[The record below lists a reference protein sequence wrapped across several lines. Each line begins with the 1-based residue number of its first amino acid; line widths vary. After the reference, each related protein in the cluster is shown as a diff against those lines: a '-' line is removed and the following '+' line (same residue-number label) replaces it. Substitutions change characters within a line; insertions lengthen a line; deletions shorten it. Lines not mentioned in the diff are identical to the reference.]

1 MPWRIP
7 EEEIE
12 RVKRS
17 TDLVALVQSRGV
29 QLKKHGS
36 KDFIGRC
43 PFHDDHQTPNFIVT
57 SDKGLWHCMACGWAG
72 NAIQFVE
79 QHDGISFRH
88 AFEVLAQGGA
98 AAFTATPVARQATVP
113 KLPCPLDPEADD
125 ATLFGQVVAYYH
137 ERLMASP
144 QARGYLASRG
154 LDSGELIDRFQI
166 GFADRTLGLRLPM
179 RNRKEGQ
186 TLRTRLVHLGL
197 WRESGHEHFNGCI
210 VVPLHNE
217 ASQAVSLYGRRVHAS
232 TEARTDAPKHLYPPG
247 PHKGLFNRQCLS
259 QPEIIL
265 CEAVFDALT
274 FYANGFQNV
283 TCLFGTEGFT
293 DELWEAILK
302 HKVHRVRIAYDAD
315 EAGERAAQRDAER
328 FRQHGIEVFRIKF
341 PWGMD
346 ANQYACK
353 VKVLA
358 DGQSANKSLALLKR
372 DLGKLL
378 LAVEQ
383 AQAELAQPQEQTSPV
398 VTLSPEEREQA
409 LALLG
414 DPKLLERI
422 LAGFEQCGLVG
433 EATNKLVGYL
443 AAVSRK
449 LDEPLAVL
457 IQSTSAVGKSSLM
470 EAILAFVPEEERVKY
485 SAMTGQSLYYLG
497 DLELRH
503 KVREFTGWGNTQLK
517 LHLGRLE
524 EMEYLLAHRGRRG
537 QSFVYELIYDGQGKD
552 GQPFLAFAQLLR
564 DNPGMPFQRP
574 KNFPDLVRRARLETG
589 LSSHPAHP
597 GGLSALA
604 VALHQGQRP
613 TAGLEHPARA
623 PGHAQGL
630 LPLAHQAKRA
640 PPQPGQRA

>member
-1 MPWRIP
+1 
-7 EEEIE
+7 
-12 RVKRS
+12 
-17 TDLVALVQSRGV
+17 
-29 QLKKHGS
+29 
-36 KDFIGRC
+36 
-43 PFHDDHQTPNFIVT
+43 
-57 SDKGLWHCMACGWAG
+57 
-72 NAIQFVE
+72 
-79 QHDGISFRH
+79 
-88 AFEVLAQGGA
+88 
-98 AAFTATPVARQATVP
+98 
-113 KLPCPLDPEADD
+113 
-125 ATLFGQVVAYYH
+125 
-137 ERLMASP
+137 
-144 QARGYLASRG
+144 
-154 LDSGELIDRFQI
+154 
-166 GFADRTLGLRLPM
+166 
-179 RNRKEGQ
+179 
-186 TLRTRLVHLGL
+186 
-197 WRESGHEHFNGCI
+197 
-210 VVPLHNE
+210 
-217 ASQAVSLYGRRVHAS
+217 
-232 TEARTDAPKHLYPPG
+232 
-247 PHKGLFNRQCLS
+247 LFNRQCLS

-293 DELWEAILK
+293 AELWEAILK
-302 HKVHRVRIAYDAD
+302 HKVQRVRIAYDAD

-346 ANQYACK
+346 ANQYASK

-358 DGQSANKSLALLKR
+358 EGQSANKSLALLLNSAAWIGKGSAGQTGPAPNMPVALRDSPTASPSNSRREEAQTSVPAAAEDSRATNASAPSSLAAGVSGSRKEAAKKESAGAGPPEPPPSSASPPKALESAGPQVDQPLFTSLEPPLVAALLAAGVEAAKPQTAATSSKASLLKTENSKLNTPLLEQRGDAWFMELEGREYRVAGLEKTLGTDSLKITLRLRVVGQGSALFHLDQVDLCRDSERRRFVERAAQETGLTVELLKR

-383 AQAELAQPQEQTSPV
+383 AQADLAQPQEQTSPV

-457 IQSTSAVGKSSLM
+457 IQSTSTAGKSSLM

-564 DNPGMPFQRP
+564 DHPGRPFQRP
-574 KNFPDLVRRARLETG
+574 QNLPDLVRRARVETG
-589 LSSHPAHP
+589 LPDHPAHP

-630 LPLAHQAKRA
+630 LPLAHQAKRH